1 MQVGRPHGHGSY
13 AVQPILRLPP
23 HARARP
29 LSARSGRHR
38 HRMPARRA
46 TRPARPDSATG
57 GIAER
62 YILVM
67 PEVGPEPDVAPPKVP
82 QDIAAMRIDPEN
94 SVLVVQRGQSATLS
108 FRAFATM
115 KAGGDEV
122 EITARTVFYVPD
134 NYLVGEFP
142 ADGSSRSPTHLPTSS
157 TDPPSAEAR
166 LPSRPRRPATT
177 FPSPPSPRPDRD
189 DHRLGLCCGRLSW
202 RHARHSQRSR
212 AAVHG

>member
-1 MQVGRPHGHGSY
+1 MTCASWKATWSRVLCGAACVRPRS
-13 AVQPILRLPP
+13 

-29 LSARSGRHR
+29 PSARSSQHLQ
-38 HRMPARRA
+38 MPARQA
-46 TRPARPDSATG
+46 TRPARPDSATVAC
-57 GIAER
+57 AER
-62 YILVM
+62 YILIM
-67 PEVGPEPDVAPPKVP
+67 PEVGPEPDAAPPKVS

-142 ADGSSRSPTHLPTSS
+142 ADGSSIFIDLPA
-157 TDPPSAEAR
+157 DQ
-166 LPSRPRRPATT
+166 
-177 FPSPPSPRPDRD
+177 FD
-189 DHRLGLCCGRLSW
+189 
-202 RHARHSQRSR
+202 
-212 AAVHG
+212 